1 VKGRIDVDGPEYLR
15 VVYKRLRAMVE
26 SLNERV
32 KSRLDFSQ
40 FTWQGLENVCIHVC
54 LVLCLVYAVVIAASV
69 LGMPD
74 LQDSISYFA

>member
-1 VKGRIDVDGPEYLR
+1 MVKGRIDVDCPEYLR

-40 FTWQGLENVCIHVC
+40 FTWQGLENVCIPC
-54 LVLCLVYAVVIAASV
+54 V
-69 LGMPD
+69 LGALFGVCGCD
-74 LQDSISYFA
+74 CRFRAGYARFAI